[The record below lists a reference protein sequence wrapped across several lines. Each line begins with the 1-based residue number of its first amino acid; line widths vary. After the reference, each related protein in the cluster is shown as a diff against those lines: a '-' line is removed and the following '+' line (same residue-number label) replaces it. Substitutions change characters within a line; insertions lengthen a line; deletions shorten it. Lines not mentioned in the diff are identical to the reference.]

1 MLGAV
6 LRRAQPLVHHVGDG
20 GQLQQQQVMLDVL
33 PSPPLSLP
41 LSLPQQQG
49 VGEQQQQQQ
58 QAEVVAAA
66 ATGVL
71 WPDVWQYAVVALRAV
86 MLCRLGLD
94 EDNLQVRFFVV
105 FGVGG

>member
-6 LRRAQPLVHHVGDG
+6 LRRAQPLVYHVGDG
-20 GQLQQQQVMLDVL
+20 GQLQQQQVMLDLL
-33 PSPPLSLP
+33 PPP
-41 LSLPQQQG
+41 PQQQ
-49 VGEQQQQQQ
+49 QQQGLGKQQQQ
-58 QAEVVAAA
+58 QAEVVGAA
-66 ATGVL
+66 ATGVM